1 MRGARLLIGIAALV
15 LPLVASYVIAD
26 VRPRAAPAVN
36 LIAFVD
42 ADGAVKT
49 MLPDGSGV
57 RRISPAVDGFFTW
70 PTWSPDARTLAY
82 SGVVSDDGMAQ
93 LNLYAAALDVIGD
106 SGDADAG
113 LHRVIYA
120 AERGEVGLLAQ
131 GVIHYPLWS
140 PDGAHLAFIAAA
152 SDGLSLY
159 IDDLSDD
166 PSARHLLDDGPLWM
180 SWSDDGAALA
190 VHRGS
195 DHFLV
200 DARDG
205 FRVSGL
211 DIAAQEYR
219 VPAWR
224 PSANALTVLTGDG
237 VATANVDAGGAA
249 DAPMPVREARGDAAF
264 LWSPSGTHLA
274 VSDAARRFLYRGAV
288 MSAYRRL
295 AIASESAPQ
304 NADEILQ
311 PILAFFW
318 SPDGSRLAYITLSD
332 TEGALRCIVMDMDS
346 RERRAALDFVPSPEQ
361 QTLFQFFDQYA
372 YSHNIWSPDSAN
384 LVFAGNIVGNAA
396 TASGGAHPGHRGF
409 HIIVADAGGA
419 STPQLVGEGIMGF
432 WSPR

>member
-1 MRGARLLIGIAALV
+1 MKSARLLIGIAALV
-15 LPLVASYVIAD
+15 LPLAASYVIAD

-57 RRISPAVDGFFTW
+57 RRISPDVEGFFTW

-82 SGVVSDDGMAQ
+82 SGVVNDGGTAQ
-93 LNLYAAALDVIGD
+93 LNLYAAALDV
-106 SGDADAG
+106 SGDDDGG

-120 AERGEVGLLAQ
+120 AEPGDVGLLAQ

-140 PDGAHLAFIAAA
+140 PDGTHLAFIAAG

-159 IDDLSDD
+159 IDDLSAD
-166 PSARHLLDDGPLWM
+166 PGARHLLDDGPLWM
-180 SWSDDGAALA
+180 AWSDDGAALA
-190 VHRGS
+190 VHRGPE
-195 DHFLV
+195 HFLV

-205 FRVSGL
+205 FRAREL
-211 DIAAQEYR
+211 DIEAQGYR
-219 VPAWR
+219 VPAWK
-224 PSANALTVLTGDG
+224 PSANAITVLAGDG
-237 VATANVDAGGAA
+237 VATANVVDGVVET
-249 DAPMPVREARGDAAF
+249 PMPLRDARGEAAF
-264 LWSPSGTHLA
+264 LWSPSGAHLA

-304 NADEILQ
+304 SADEIRQ

-332 TEGALRCIVMDMDS
+332 TEGALRCIVVDMDS

-372 YSHNIWSPDSAN
+372 YSHSIWSPDSAN

-396 TASGGAHPGHRGF
+396 TASGRAHPGHRGF

-419 STPQLVGEGIMGF
+419 ATPQLVGEGIMGF

>member
-1 MRGARLLIGIAALV
+1 MKGARLLIGIAALI
-15 LPLVASYVIAD
+15 LPLAASYVIAD
-26 VRPRAAPAVN
+26 VRPHAAPTVN

-57 RRISPAVDGFFTW
+57 RRISPSVEGFFTW
-70 PTWSPDARTLAY
+70 PTWSPDARTLVY
-82 SGVVSDDGMAQ
+82 SGVVNADGMAQ
-93 LNLYAAALDVIGD
+93 LNLYATAPDG
-106 SGDADAG
+106 SGDDGGG

-120 AERGEVGLLAQ
+120 AEPGDVGLLAQ

-140 PDGAHLAFIAAA
+140 PDGTHLAFIAAA

-159 IDDLSDD
+159 IDDLIDD
-166 PSARHLLDDGPLWM
+166 PGALHLLDDGPLWM
-180 SWSDDGAALA
+180 AWSDDGAALA

-200 DARDG
+200 NARDG
-205 FRVSGL
+205 FRVSEL
-211 DIAAQEYR
+211 DIAAQGSGSGVEAVR
-219 VPAWR
+219 QR
-224 PSANALTVLTGDG
+224 NHGIGGGRRGDG
-237 VATANVDAGGAA
+237 ECSQRRGGSAHPAEGRERRSGVSVVAFGGASGGFG
-249 DAPMPVREARGDAAF
+249 RRAA
-264 LWSPSGTHLA
+264 LLVSGRRYVG
-274 VSDAARRFLYRGAV
+274 VSAA
-288 MSAYRRL
+288 

-304 NADEILQ
+304 SADEIRQ

-332 TEGALRCIVMDMDS
+332 TEGALRCIVVDMDS
-346 RERRAALDFVPSPEQ
+346 RERRSALDFVPSPEQ

-372 YSHNIWSPDSAN
+372 YSHSVWSPDSAN
-384 LVFAGNIVGNAA
+384 LVFAGNVVGNAA
-396 TASGGAHPGHRGF
+396 TASGRAHPGHRGF
-409 HIIVADAGGA
+409 HIIVADADGA

>member
-15 LPLVASYVIAD
+15 LPLAASYVIAD

-36 LIAFVD
+36 RIAFVD

-49 MLPDGSGV
+49 MLPDGSGA
-57 RRISPAVDGFFTW
+57 RRISPDVDGFFTW

-82 SGVVSDDGMAQ
+82 SGVVNDGGMAQ
-93 LNLYAAALDVIGD
+93 LNLYAAALDGSPGADGD
-106 SGDADAG
+106 

-120 AERGEVGLLAQ
+120 AAPGDVGLLAQ

-140 PDGAHLAFIAAA
+140 PDGAHLAFIAAD

-166 PSARHLLDDGPLWM
+166 PGARHLLDDGPLWM

-195 DHFLV
+195 EHFLV
-200 DARDG
+200 DARDE

-211 DIAAQEYR
+211 DIAAQGYR
-219 VPAWR
+219 VPAWK
-224 PSANALTVLTGDG
+224 PSANAITVLTGDG
-237 VATANVDAGGAA
+237 VSTANVVGGSA
-249 DAPMPVREARGDAAF
+249 DAPMPVRDARGDAAF
-264 LWSPSGTHLA
+264 LWSPTGAHLA

-295 AIASESAPQ
+295 AIASESSPQ

-332 TEGALRCIVMDMDS
+332 TEGALRCIVVDMDS
-346 RERRAALDFVPSPEQ
+346 RERRSALDFVPSPAQ

-372 YSHNIWSPDSAN
+372 YSHSVWSPDSAN

-409 HIIVADAGGA
+409 HIIVADAA
-419 STPQLVGEGIMGF
+419 DAAAPQLVGEGIMAF

>member
-1 MRGARLLIGIAALV
+1 MKGARLLIGIAALV
-15 LPLVASYVIAD
+15 LPLAASYVIAD

-57 RRISPAVDGFFTW
+57 SQVSPSVEGFFTW

-82 SGVVSDDGMAQ
+82 SGVVNADGAAQ
-93 LNLYAAALDVIGD
+93 LNLYAAELDGNGD
-106 SGDADAG
+106 DDGE

-120 AERGEVGLLAQ
+120 AEPGDVGLLAQ

-140 PDGAHLAFIAAA
+140 PDGTHLAFIAAA

-166 PSARHLLDDGPLWM
+166 PGALHLLDDGPLWM
-180 SWSDDGAALA
+180 AWADDGAALA

-205 FRVSGL
+205 FRAIGL
-211 DIAAQEYR
+211 NIEAQGYR
-219 VPAWR
+219 VPAWK
-224 PSANALTVLTGDG
+224 PSASAITVLVEDG
-237 VATANVDAGGAA
+237 VATANVSA
-249 DAPMPVREARGDAAF
+249 DGVAEAPTPLRDARGEAAF
-264 LWSPSGTHLA
+264 LWSPSGAHLA

-304 NADEILQ
+304 SADEIRQ

-332 TEGALRCIVMDMDS
+332 TEGALRCIVVDMDS

-361 QTLFQFFDQYA
+361 QSLFQFFDQYA
-372 YSHNIWSPDSAN
+372 YSHSVWSPDSAN
-384 LVFAGNIVGNAA
+384 LVFAGNIVGSAA

-409 HIIVADAGGA
+409 HIIVVDAEGA

>member
-1 MRGARLLIGIAALV
+1 MKGARLLIGIAALI
-15 LPLVASYVIAD
+15 LPLAASYVIAD

-57 RRISPAVDGFFTW
+57 RRISPSVDGFFTW
-70 PTWSPDARTLAY
+70 PTWSTNARTLIY
-82 SGVVSDDGMAQ
+82 SGVVNADGAAQ
-93 LNLYAAALDVIGD
+93 LNLYAAALDGNGD
-106 SGDADAG
+106 DDVG

-120 AERGEVGLLAQ
+120 AEPGDVGLLAQ

-140 PDGAHLAFIAAA
+140 PDGTHLAFIAAS

-166 PSARHLLDDGPLWM
+166 PGALHLLDDGPLWM

-200 DARDG
+200 DARDW
-205 FRVSGL
+205 FQVTEL
-211 DIAAQEYR
+211 DIAAQGYR
-219 VPAWR
+219 VPAWK
-224 PSANALTVLTGDG
+224 PSANTITVLAGDG
-237 VATANVDAGGAA
+237 VATANVSADGVA
-249 DAPMPVREARGDAAF
+249 DAPTPLRDARGEAAF
-264 LWSPSGTHLA
+264 LWSPSGSHLA

-304 NADEILQ
+304 SADEIRQ

-332 TEGALRCIVMDMDS
+332 TEGALRCIVVDMDS
-346 RERRAALDFVPSPEQ
+346 RERRSALDFVPSPEQ

-372 YSHNIWSPDSAN
+372 YSHSVWSPDSAN

-396 TASGGAHPGHRGF
+396 TASSGAHPGHRGF
-409 HIIVADAGGA
+409 HIIVADAGGT

>member
-1 MRGARLLIGIAALV
+1 MKGARLLIGIAALV
-15 LPLVASYVIAD
+15 LPLAASYVIAD

-42 ADGAVKT
+42 AVGAVKT

-57 RRISPAVDGFFTW
+57 RRISPSVEGFFTW

-82 SGVVSDDGMAQ
+82 SGVVNADGMAQ
-93 LNLYAAALDVIGD
+93 LNLYAATLDG
-106 SGDADAG
+106 SGDDDG
-113 LHRVIYA
+113 ELHRVIYA
-120 AERGEVGLLAQ
+120 AEPGDVGLLAQ

-140 PDGAHLAFIAAA
+140 PDGTHLAFIAAG

-166 PSARHLLDDGPLWM
+166 PGARHLLDDGPLWM
-180 SWSDDGAALA
+180 AWADDGAALA

-195 DHFLV
+195 HHFLV
-200 DARDG
+200 NARDG
-205 FRVSGL
+205 FRVSEL
-211 DIAAQEYR
+211 DIEAQGYR
-219 VPAWR
+219 VPAWK
-224 PSANALTVLTGDG
+224 PSASAITVLAGDG
-237 VATANVDAGGAA
+237 VATANVSSEGTT
-249 DAPMPVREARGDAAF
+249 DAPTPLRDARGEAAF
-264 LWSPSGTHLA
+264 LWSPSGAHLA
-274 VSDAARRFLYRGAV
+274 VSDAARHFLYRGAV

-304 NADEILQ
+304 SADEIRQ

-332 TEGALRCIVMDMDS
+332 TEGVLRCVVVDMDS
-346 RERRAALDFVPSPEQ
+346 RERRSALDFVPSPEQ

-372 YSHNIWSPDSAN
+372 YSHSVWSSDSAN

-396 TASGGAHPGHRGF
+396 TASIGAHPGHRGF
-409 HIIVADAGGA
+409 HIIVADADGA
-419 STPQLVGEGIMGF
+419 ATPQLVGEGIMGF

>member
-1 MRGARLLIGIAALV
+1 MKGARLLIGIAALV
-15 LPLVASYVIAD
+15 LPLAASYVIAD

-57 RRISPAVDGFFTW
+57 RRISPAVEGFFTW
-70 PTWSPDARTLAY
+70 PTWSTDAQTLAY
-82 SGVVSDDGMAQ
+82 SGVVNADGAAQ
-93 LNLYAAALDVIGD
+93 LNLYAAALDG
-106 SGDADAG
+106 SGDDDGG

-120 AERGEVGLLAQ
+120 AEPGDVGLLTQ

-140 PDGAHLAFIAAA
+140 PDGTHLAFIAAS
-152 SDGLSLY
+152 SDWLSLY

-166 PSARHLLDDGPLWM
+166 PGALHLLDDGPLWM
-180 SWSDDGAALA
+180 SWSDDGTALA

-205 FRVSGL
+205 FRVSEL
-211 DIAAQEYR
+211 DIAAQGYR
-219 VPAWR
+219 VPAWK
-224 PSANALTVLTGDG
+224 PSANAITVLAGDG
-237 VATANVDAGGAA
+237 VATANVSA
-249 DAPMPVREARGDAAF
+249 DGVVEAPMPLRDARGEAAF
-264 LWSPSGTHLA
+264 LWSPSGAHLA
-274 VSDAARRFLYRGAV
+274 VSDAARHFLYRGTV

-304 NADEILQ
+304 NADEIRQ

-332 TEGALRCIVMDMDS
+332 TEGALRCIVVDMDS
-346 RERRAALDFVPSPEQ
+346 RERRGALDFVPSPEQ

-372 YSHNIWSPDSAN
+372 YSHSVWSPDSAN
-384 LVFAGNIVGNAA
+384 LVFAGNVVGNAA
-396 TASGGAHPGHRGF
+396 TASGRAHPGHRGF
-409 HIIVADAGGA
+409 HIIVADADGA

>member
-1 MRGARLLIGIAALV
+1 M
-15 LPLVASYVIAD
+15 
-26 VRPRAAPAVN
+26 N

-42 ADGAVKT
+42 TDGAVKT

-57 RRISPAVDGFFTW
+57 RRISPTVEGFFTW
-70 PTWSPDARTLAY
+70 PTWSSDARTLAY
-82 SGVVSDDGMAQ
+82 SGVVNADGAAQ
-93 LNLYAAALDVIGD
+93 LNLYAAALDGIGD
-106 SGDADAG
+106 DDAG

-120 AERGEVGLLAQ
+120 AEPGDVGLLAQ

-140 PDGAHLAFIAAA
+140 PDGTHLAFIAAGA
-152 SDGLSLY
+152 DGLSLY

-166 PSARHLLDDGPLWM
+166 PGARHLLDDGPLWM
-180 SWSDDGAALA
+180 AWSGDGAALA

-200 DARDG
+200 DARNG
-205 FRVSGL
+205 FQVTEL
-211 DIAAQEYR
+211 DIAAQGYR
-219 VPAWR
+219 VPAWK
-224 PSANALTVLTGDG
+224 PSADAITVLAGAG
-237 VATANVDAGGAA
+237 VATANIVARSAE
-249 DAPMPVREARGDAAF
+249 APTPLRDARGEAAF
-264 LWSPSGTHLA
+264 LWSPSGAHLA

-304 NADEILQ
+304 NADEIRQ

-332 TEGALRCIVMDMDS
+332 TEGALRCIVVDMDS
-346 RERRAALDFVPSPEQ
+346 RERRSTLDFVPSPEQ

-372 YSHNIWSPDSAN
+372 YSHSVWSTDSAN

-396 TASGGAHPGHRGF
+396 TAAGGAHPGHRGF
-409 HIIVADAGGA
+409 HIIVADAEGA
-419 STPQLVGEGIMGF
+419 ATPQLVGEGIMGF

>member
-1 MRGARLLIGIAALV
+1 MKGARLLIGIAALI
-15 LPLVASYVIAD
+15 LPLAASYVIAD

-57 RRISPAVDGFFTW
+57 RRISPSVEGFFTW

-82 SGVVSDDGMAQ
+82 SGVVNADGAAQ
-93 LNLYAAALDVIGD
+93 LNLYAAALDGIGD
-106 SGDADAG
+106 DGDDAG
-113 LHRVIYA
+113 LHKVIYA
-120 AERGEVGLLAQ
+120 AEPGDVGLLAQ

-140 PDGAHLAFIAAA
+140 PDGTHLAFIAAA

-166 PSARHLLDDGPLWM
+166 PVALHLLDDGPLWM
-180 SWSDDGAALA
+180 AWSDDGAALA

-205 FRVSGL
+205 FRVTEL
-211 DIAAQEYR
+211 DIAAQGYR
-219 VPAWR
+219 VPAWK
-224 PSANALTVLTGDG
+224 PSANAITVLAGEG
-237 VATANVDAGGAA
+237 VATANLVDGVVE
-249 DAPMPVREARGDAAF
+249 APMPLRDARGEAAF
-264 LWSPSGTHLA
+264 LWSPSGAHLA
-274 VSDAARRFLYRGAV
+274 VSDGARRFLYRGAF

-304 NADEILQ
+304 SADEIRQ

-332 TEGALRCIVMDMDS
+332 TEGALRCIVVDMDS
-346 RERRAALDFVPSPEQ
+346 RERRSALDFVPSPEQ

-372 YSHNIWSPDSAN
+372 YSHSVWSPDSAN
-384 LVFAGNIVGNAA
+384 LVFAGNIVGSAA
-396 TASGGAHPGHRGF
+396 TASIGTHPGHRGF
-409 HIIVADAGGA
+409 HIIVADADGA

>member
-1 MRGARLLIGIAALV
+1 MKGARLLIGIAALV
-15 LPLVASYVIAD
+15 LPLAASYVIAD

-57 RRISPAVDGFFTW
+57 RQISPAVEGFFTW

-82 SGVVSDDGMAQ
+82 SGVVNADGAAQ
-93 LNLYAAALDVIGD
+93 LNLYAAALDG
-106 SGDADAG
+106 SGNDDAG

-120 AERGEVGLLAQ
+120 AEPGDVGLLAQ

-140 PDGAHLAFIAAA
+140 PNGTHLAFIAAA

-166 PSARHLLDDGPLWM
+166 PGALHLIDDGPLWM
-180 SWSDDGAALA
+180 SWSGDGATLA

-205 FRVSGL
+205 FQVTEL
-211 DIAAQEYR
+211 DIAAQGYR
-219 VPAWR
+219 VPAWK
-224 PSANALTVLTGDG
+224 PSANAITVLAGDG
-237 VATANVDAGGAA
+237 VATANVSAEGTAE
-249 DAPMPVREARGDAAF
+249 APTPIRDARGEAAF
-264 LWSPSGTHLA
+264 LWSPSGAHLA

-288 MSAYRRL
+288 ISAYRRL

-304 NADEILQ
+304 GADVIRQ

-318 SPDGSRLAYITLSD
+318 SPDGSRLAYITLSE
-332 TEGALRCIVMDMDS
+332 TEGALRCIVVDMDS
-346 RERRAALDFVPSPEQ
+346 RERRSALDFVPSPEQ

-372 YSHNIWSPDSAN
+372 YSHSVWSPDSAN

-409 HIIVADAGGA
+409 HIIVADADGA
-419 STPQLVGEGIMGF
+419 AAPQLVGEGIMGF